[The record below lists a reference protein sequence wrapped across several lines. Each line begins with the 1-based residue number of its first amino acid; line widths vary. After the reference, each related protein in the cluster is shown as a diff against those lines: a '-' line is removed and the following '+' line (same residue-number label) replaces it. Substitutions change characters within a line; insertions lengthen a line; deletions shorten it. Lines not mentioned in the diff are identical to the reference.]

1 MNLELIED
9 APNDPRNAVVLSLA
23 SDLAYLPAEEGAEAF
38 RSQLGLE
45 ARLISVGNTQVYV
58 AVNDDHIV
66 AAFRGTEAPTTLEG
80 LKDWLLTDAGN
91 LLIVPEGRLGTDL
104 AAAGASALFHQGF
117 VRAIGD
123 IWEPFLEAI
132 EAQWKKSERPI
143 WLTGHSL
150 GGALALLAA
159 WLLRRKFIAVHQVY
173 TFGAPMIGNNEVVK
187 AFARE
192 FPDKIFRY
200 VNRPDPIPKLPTM
213 SLLANHYDHCG
224 TEMLLGVA
232 VAAGEA
238 AAGATVDL
246 FTQMAAK
253 AADGLLSATLI
264 DDLWNAITQRI
275 DAHSMTNYCNLIA
288 ALHPSKGAESKTE
301 DA

>member
-1 MNLELIED
+1 MHLELIED
-9 APNDPRNAVVLSLA
+9 VIGDARNAAVLSLA
-23 SDLAYLPAEEGAEAF
+23 SDLAYLPAQEGAEAF
-38 RSQLGLE
+38 RTQLGME
-45 ARLISVGNTQVYV
+45 AQLITVGNTQVYV
-58 AVNDDHIV
+58 AANDDHIV
-66 AAFRGTEAPTTLEG
+66 AAFRGTEAPTTIDG

-104 AAAGASALFHQGF
+104 AAAGASARFHQGF

-123 IWEPFLEAI
+123 IWEPLLETI
-132 EAQWKKSERPI
+132 EAERKKNERPI

-173 TFGAPMIGNNEVVK
+173 TFGGPMIGNNEVVK

-192 FPDKIFRY
+192 FPEKIFRY
-200 VNRPDPIPKLPTM
+200 VNSPDPVPKLPTI
-213 SLLANHYDHCG
+213 SLIANHYEHCG
-224 TEMLLGVA
+224 AETLLGAV
-232 VAAGEA
+232 VAAGETA
-238 AAGATVDL
+238 SATVDL

-253 AADGLLSATLI
+253 AVDGVLNATLI
-264 DDLWNAITQRI
+264 DDLWKAITQRI
-275 DAHSMTNYCNLIA
+275 DAHSMTNYRSLVA
-288 ALHPSKGAESKTE
+288 ALCPPEKAETKAE

>member
-1 MNLELIED
+1 MPLELIED
-9 APNDPRNAVVLSLA
+9 AMGDPRNAAVLSLA

-38 RSQLGLE
+38 CTQLGME

-58 AVNDDHIV
+58 AANDDHIV
-66 AAFRGTEAPTTLEG
+66 AAFRGTESPTTIDG

-104 AAAGASALFHQGF
+104 AAAGTGARFHQGF

-132 EAQWKKSERPI
+132 EAERKKSERPI

-159 WLLRRKFIAVHQVY
+159 WLLRRKFITVHQVY
-173 TFGAPMIGNNEVVK
+173 TFGGPMIGNNEVVK

-192 FPDKIFRY
+192 FPEKIFRY
-200 VNRPDPIPKLPTM
+200 VNRPDPVPKLPTI
-213 SLLANHYDHCG
+213 SLIANHYEHCG
-224 TEMLLGVA
+224 AETLLGAA

-238 AAGATVDL
+238 AGAMVDL

-253 AADGLLSATLI
+253 TVDGLLNATLI
-264 DDLWNAITQRI
+264 DDLWKAITQRI
-275 DAHSMTNYCNLIA
+275 DAHSMTNYRSLVA
-288 ALHPSKGAESKTE
+288 ALCSSEKTESKAE